1 MKLVRLMAI
10 VSNGPK
16 TGLAIPLTT
25 PLRQYSSEPGSLR
38 IQGADFSSGLEA
50 PILLTRLCF
59 CCSAPAFLR
68 GSKLDYG
75 SAGNMFR
82 LARAIMLVATELPA
96 SSPRNPLRN
105 YDEELRPCSFTCGF
119 VFSSFRAD
127 GSG

>member
-25 PLRQYSSEPGSLR
+25 PLRRILREPGSLR

-68 GSKLDYG
+68 GSKLDCV
-75 SAGNMFR
+75 AVGNFI
-82 LARAIMLVATELPA
+82 L
-96 SSPRNPLRN
+96 
-105 YDEELRPCSFTCGF
+105 
-119 VFSSFRAD
+119 
-127 GSG
+127 